1 MIDPSNSLTLL
12 TVYSIV
18 IMAVSLFGG
27 WLPTVWRMTHTNTQM
42 VTSFVAGVILCV
54 SLYYLLPHSMI
65 ELPGD
70 HAAETAVVWML
81 AGTVIMVVLLRVF
94 SFHQHDFSHEE
105 TGSHDHAHDHT
116 HDHPDDR
123 HEHGHISVHPM
134 SWVGITMGLGLHTLT
149 EGVTLGTSIRAGAIE
164 GVIDLS
170 LGVFLAIV
178 LHKPLD
184 GLSIISTMRTAGFG
198 RHSRLLA
205 NVLFSLICPVAAV
218 VTFWGVG
225 LLGQWETYVIG
236 AALAFSSGALLCI
249 ALSDLLPEVHFHSHD
264 RTKLTLAF
272 FAGIGLA
279 YMLHYLEPAG
289 LH

>member
-1 MIDPSNSLTLL
+1 MDPSNSLLL
-12 TVYSIV
+12 LAGYSVV

-27 WLPTVWRMTHTNTQM
+27 WLPSIFRMTHTFTQI

-65 ELPGD
+65 ELPGE
-70 HAAETAVVWML
+70 HSAETAVWWML
-81 AGTVIMVVLLRVF
+81 VGTVLMVVLLRVF

-105 TGSHDHAHDHT
+105 SSSHDHAHDHT
-116 HDHPDDR
+116 HEHHD
-123 HEHGHISVHPM
+123 HGHVSVNPM
-134 SWVGITMGLGLHTLT
+134 SWVGITMGLGLHTMT
-149 EGVTLGTSIRAGAIE
+149 EGVTLGTSIRAGESDGAI
-164 GVIDLS
+164 GLS
-170 LGVFLAIV
+170 LSVFLAIV

-184 GLSIISTMRTAGFG
+184 GLSIIGTMRAAGFG
-198 RHSRLLA
+198 RHQRVLA
-205 NVLFSLICPVAAV
+205 NVLFSLVCPVAALL
-218 VTFWGVG
+218 TFWGVG
-225 LLGQWETYVIG
+225 MLGPWEEYVVG
-236 AALAFSSGALLCI
+236 AALAFAAGALLCI

>member
-1 MIDPSNSLTLL
+1 MDPSNSLLL
-12 TVYSIV
+12 LAGYCVV

-27 WLPTVWRMTHTNTQM
+27 WLPSIFRLTHTRTQM

-54 SLYYLLPHSMI
+54 ALYYLLPHGMLEI
-65 ELPGD
+65 PGE
-70 HAAETAVVWML
+70 HSAETAVWWML
-81 AGTVIMVVLLRVF
+81 VGTVLMVVLLRVF
-94 SFHQHDFSHEE
+94 SFHQHDFSHEDDD
-105 TGSHDHAHDHT
+105 SHDHAHHHT
-116 HDHPDDR
+116 HDH

-149 EGVTLGTSIRAGAIE
+149 EGVTLGTSLRAGASDGAI
-164 GVIDLS
+164 GLS
-170 LGVFLAIV
+170 LSVFLAIV

-184 GLSIISTMRTAGFG
+184 ALSIIGTMRAAGFG
-198 RHSRLLA
+198 KHRRILA
-205 NVLFSLICPVAAV
+205 NVLFSLVCPVAAFL
-218 VTFWGVG
+218 TFWGVG
-225 LLGQWETYVIG
+225 LLGQWEEYVVG
-236 AALAFSSGALLCI
+236 AALSFAAGALLCI